1 MTDARPLEIYRL
13 LLERFGPQRWW
24 PAETPFE
31 VAIGAILTQNT
42 AWTGVARAIGNLR
55 AIDALRPQRLAE
67 LDLAEL
73 EQRIRPAGFF
83 RQKAARLQDFA
94 TYLLARHGG
103 DMARLCAGEL
113 PLARERLLAR
123 PGIGPETADAI
134 LLYAGG
140 RPSFVIDAY
149 TRRIFSR
156 LGQISGSEPYADLRS
171 FFMDRLPRDA
181 ALYNEYHALLVALAK
196 RHCRKRS
203 PACPDCPLL
212 ELCRFGRATASP

>member
-1 MTDARPLEIYRL
+1 MTDVRPLEIYRL

-67 LDLAEL
+67 LELAEL

-94 TYLLARHGG
+94 IYLLDRHAG

-156 LGQISGSEPYADLRS
+156 LGQISGNEPYADLRS
-171 FFMDRLPRDA
+171 FFMDRLPSDA

-196 RHCRKRS
+196 RHCRKHS
-203 PACPDCPLL
+203 PACPDCPLR
-212 ELCRFGRATASP
+212 ERCRFGRATASP